1 MKFTQIIP
9 ANTNFDFIGKFK
21 FSGPLSVLLVLGGI
35 TLMLTKGFNFGIDFT
50 GGTVVQAKFAEP
62 TTAEAIRNMVTELGE
77 KESSV
82 VAIGTTKQE
91 FLITVR
97 TVKETTDVQPLD
109 ARLVN
114 KVGKDKIEI
123 LQVDIVGPKVG
134 EELKNAAILSLFYS
148 LILIMI
154 YIWLR
159 FDLKFAPGAT
169 IALAHDLVFV
179 AGFYVVT
186 GREFT
191 IAAVAAL
198 LTTAGYSVND
208 TIIIYDRARE
218 LTSKGNIQLPIG
230 DTLNRA
236 INATLSRTILTSGL
250 TALSILPIIFFCTG
264 ELNSFADAMMVG
276 LFVGTYSTIFIAAPF
291 TVLFQRFLDR
301 KQPTRGKRRTA
312 SA

>member
-250 TALSILPIIFFCTG
+250 MALSILPIIFFCTG